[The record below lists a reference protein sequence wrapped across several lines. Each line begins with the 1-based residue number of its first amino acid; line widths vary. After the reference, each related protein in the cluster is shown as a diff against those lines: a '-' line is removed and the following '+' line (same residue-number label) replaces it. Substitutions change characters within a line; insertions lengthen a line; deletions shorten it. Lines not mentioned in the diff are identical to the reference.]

1 MKLLVLFLIIFVRRS
16 QSGWDLIWNEEFNQ
30 TTIDT
35 NKWEIENELV
45 SCHGQ
50 NYELL
55 KLFNQKLL
63 RIFEL
68 LIIIC

>member
-45 SCHGQ
+45 SCHG
-50 NYELL
+50 
-55 KLFNQKLL
+55 
-63 RIFEL
+63 
-68 LIIIC
+68 